1 MKRYTIILLFV
12 LSAFLSVG
20 CKRFLDVKPQG
31 KVIPQT
37 ESEYAAVLNY
47 RLNNIEA
54 GAYDYAVGTASNISM
69 YEGFADDFNA
79 NLAVGNLPIY
89 AGTDFN
95 KHQDIYRDLYAVIK
109 DCNIIIEAM
118 DAKDSD
124 EARMLSAA
132 CKGLKGVS
140 YYQLMRNYCKAYKKA
155 SAENELGLC
164 IVDAFDIEYYPE
176 RSDLRTTADYVVKTL
191 KSSIAYGI
199 SDPKYMFTADVVKAY
214 LAKTYFWIQNWSE
227 CLALCEE
234 LVKIYPLEECAD
246 YIAAVNSEYEKTSSV
261 IIRSHI
267 NDNNTSSASIRSQA
281 IADLRSRPLSASL
294 VKLFDAKDVRLEN
307 VSGKW
312 KCLKE
317 PSVKLRSAELYL
329 MIAECQAHLGR
340 SSDALE
346 TLNFVRSKR
355 VEGWGGWTEAT
366 LPEVDAAQRIK
377 VDAEGKPLT
386 RLMSAILN
394 ERRMELFGEGD
405 RWFEL
410 KRNGMPTWRIINDAT
425 GIYQKYTMEE
435 YMYTFPINKD
445 DTELKDYIKQNE
457 GYVEYSSK

>member
-1 MKRYTIILLFV
+1 MFV

-54 GAYDYAVGTASNISM
+54 GAYDYAVGTAACISM

-164 IVDAFDIEYYPE
+164 IVDAFDIEYYPG

-191 KSSIAYGI
+191 KSSIA
-199 SDPKYMFTADVVKAY
+199 
-214 LAKTYFWIQNWSE
+214 
-227 CLALCEE
+227 
-234 LVKIYPLEECAD
+234 KI
-246 YIAAVNSEYEKTSSV
+246 
-261 IIRSHI
+261 
-267 NDNNTSSASIRSQA
+267 
-281 IADLRSRPLSASL
+281 
-294 VKLFDAKDVRLEN
+294 
-307 VSGKW
+307 
-312 KCLKE
+312 
-317 PSVKLRSAELYL
+317 
-329 MIAECQAHLGR
+329 
-340 SSDALE
+340 
-346 TLNFVRSKR
+346 
-355 VEGWGGWTEAT
+355 
-366 LPEVDAAQRIK
+366 
-377 VDAEGKPLT
+377 
-386 RLMSAILN
+386 
-394 ERRMELFGEGD
+394 
-405 RWFEL
+405 
-410 KRNGMPTWRIINDAT
+410 
-425 GIYQKYTMEE
+425 
-435 YMYTFPINKD
+435 
-445 DTELKDYIKQNE
+445 
-457 GYVEYSSK
+457 